1 MLRKHVE
8 AAGRASAAVLLCAT
22 LAACDVTIGT
32 SDITVEE
39 EKRFT
44 VAGRVSLDVSTFD
57 GSIEVRGWER
67 KEVLVEVVKRGR
79 DQAIVDKIDVSATQK
94 GDTIKIDVPR
104 PALAEPINWGNSLSA
119 SLVITAPVESTLVA
133 RSGDGSITLKRLSG
147 NIDVRTDDG
156 SIRISEVTGELTART
171 GDGTIRAEEFEGAAD
186 IETGDG
192 SVGIDGVLRRLRLD
206 TQDGSVQVKLR
217 AGSAMESDWS
227 LTTGDGSMRIELPEG
242 FNAELDAAS
251 GDGRVVIDEVRS
263 TGTKAEKQE
272 QADKADQTE
281 EERAERRR
289 RSARLTLGSGGKM
302 LMLRSGDGTI
312 TVRRW

>member
-1 MLRKHVE
+1 MRRNPVE
-8 AAGRASAAVLLCAT
+8 AVVRASAAVLLCAT

-32 SDITVEE
+32 AEITVEE

-44 VAGRVSLDVSTFD
+44 VDGRVALDVSTFD

-79 DQAIVDKIDVSATQK
+79 DQAIVDAIEVSATQK
-94 GDTIKIDVPR
+94 GDTIRVDVPR
-104 PALAEPINWGNSLSA
+104 PAVGEAVNWGSSPSA

-133 RSGDGSITLKRLSG
+133 RSGDGSITLKRLTG
-147 NIDVRTDDG
+147 RIDVRTDDG
-156 SIRISEVTGELTART
+156 SIRINEVKGDLTART

-192 SVGIDGVLRRLRLD
+192 SVGIDGVIRRLRLD
-206 TQDGSVQVKLR
+206 TQDGPVQVKLR
-217 AGSAMESDWS
+217 AGSAMDSDWS
-227 LTTGDGSMRIELPEG
+227 LTTGDGSMRVELPEG
-242 FNAELDAAS
+242 FNAELDATS
-251 GDGRVVIDEVRS
+251 GDGRVVIDDIRGASV
-263 TGTKAEKQE
+263 KAEKAK
-272 QADKADQTE
+272 QAAETE
-281 EERAERRR
+281 GAEDERAERRR
-289 RSARLTLGSGGKM
+289 RSAQLTLGSGGKT